1 MGTPDFAVP
10 SLEKLIEE
18 QYEVV
23 AVITA
28 TDKLGGRGNK
38 ELIISPVKECA
49 LKHNIP
55 VLQPEKLKDEDFLAE
70 LKSYQAD
77 LQIIVAFRMLPEVVW
92 NMPPLGTFNLHAS
105 LLPQYR
111 GAAPINWAIINGE
124 TETGATTFF
133 LQHEIDTG
141 DLIFQ
146 EKLPILPEDN
156 VGTVYEKLRFL
167 GANLVLKTVKAIE
180 SGNYPKTPQ
189 AQVAELKLA
198 PKIFRE
204 TCEIDWQKSRIEI
217 HNFVRG
223 LSPYP
228 AAWTML
234 NGKNCKIFKTNPQL
248 DWSKANL
255 SEAEAMTQNLTYLTD
270 NQHFIW
276 MRCLDGFIAIEELQL
291 EGKKR
296 MQVGEFLRGYKMN

>member
-10 SLEKLIEE
+10 SLEKLIEN

-28 TDKLGGRGNK
+28 TDKWGGRNNK
-38 ELIISPVKECA
+38 DLIISPVKACA
-49 LKHNIP
+49 LKYNIP
-55 VLQPEKLKDEDFLAE
+55 VLQPEKLKDEAFLAE
-70 LKSYQAD
+70 LRSYRAD

-92 NMPPLGTFNLHAS
+92 NMPRLGTFNLHAS

-124 TETGATTFF
+124 VETGATTFF

-141 DLIFQ
+141 DLIYQ
-146 EKLPILPEDN
+146 VKTPIQPDDN
-156 VGTVYEKLRFL
+156 VGTVYERLRFL
-167 GANLVLKTVKAIE
+167 GADLVLQTVQAIAQD
-180 SGNYPKTPQ
+180 NYPKVPQ
-189 AQVAELKLA
+189 TIPQELKLA

-204 TCEIDWQKSRIEI
+204 TCEINWQRTRVEI
-217 HNFVRG
+217 HNLVRG

-228 AAWTML
+228 AAWTTL
-234 NGKNCKIFKTNPQL
+234 LGKNCKIFKTNL
-248 DWSKANL
+248 DFDQALLPNDFREDAYEK
-255 SEAEAMTQNLTYLTD
+255 MPYLTD
-270 NQHFIW
+270 NRSFLLVSCQ
-276 MRCLDGFIAIEELQL
+276 DGYLAIDELQL

-296 MQVGEFLRGYKMN
+296 MTIEEFLRGNKI

>member
-10 SLEKLIEE
+10 SLEKLIESNY
-18 QYEVV
+18 QVV

-28 TDKLGGRGNK
+28 TDKWGGRNNK
-38 ELIISPVKECA
+38 ELIVSPVKACA

-55 VLQPEKLKDEDFLAE
+55 ILQPEKLKDEAFLAE
-70 LKSYQAD
+70 LRSYQAD

-92 NMPPLGTFNLHAS
+92 NMPRLGTFNLHAS

-111 GAAPINWAIINGE
+111 GAAPINWAVINGE

-146 EKLPILPEDN
+146 TKTPIMPEDDA
-156 VGTVYEKLRFL
+156 GSVYERLRFL
-167 GANLVLKTVKAIE
+167 GADLVLKTVEAIE
-180 SGNYPKTPQ
+180 KGNYPKLPQ
-189 AQVAELKLA
+189 PPAQDLKLA

-204 TCEIDWQKSRIEI
+204 TCEINWQKTRLEV
-217 HNFVRG
+217 HNLVRG
-223 LSPYP
+223 LAPYP
-228 AAWTML
+228 SAWTTFL
-234 NGKNCKIFKTNPQL
+234 GKNCKIFKTNLQIDNELLPTDFQEDGFEKL
-248 DWSKANL
+248 P
-255 SEAEAMTQNLTYLTD
+255 YLTD
-270 NQHFIW
+270 NRSFLLMSCQ
-276 MRCLDGFIAIEELQL
+276 DGYLAIEELQL

-296 MQVGEFLRGYKMN
+296 MNIQEFLRGNKL

>member
-10 SLEKLIEE
+10 SLEKLMAEK
-18 QYEVV
+18 YDVV

-28 TDKLGGRGNK
+28 TDKWGGRGNK

-55 VLQPEKLKDEDFLAE
+55 ILQPEKLKDESFLVE

-146 EKLPILPEDN
+146 EKIPILPEDN
-156 VGTVYEKLRFL
+156 VGTVYEKLRLL
-167 GANLVLKTVKAIE
+167 GADLVVKTVKAIE
-180 SGNYPKTPQ
+180 SRNYPKIPQ
-189 AQVAELKLA
+189 VQVGDLKLA

-204 TCEIDWQKSRIEI
+204 TCEINWQKTRVEV

-228 AAWTML
+228 AAWTTL
-234 NGKNCKIFKTNPQL
+234 NGKNCKIFKTSLLL
-248 DWSKANL
+248 DTDKIKENL
-255 SEAEAMTQNLTYLTD
+255 EDLWAKNIPYLTD
-270 NQHFIW
+270 NEQFMW
-276 MRCLDGFIAIEELQL
+276 MRCADGFIAIEELQM
-291 EGKKR
+291 EGKKK
-296 MQVGEFLRGYKMN
+296 MKIEEFLRGNKV